1 MRVVIVSNADLQN
14 KKTIIS
20 LMLCLGEALND
31 DKNYKID
38 STAVKWGSVGGM
50 ISAHKL
56 YKLRRL
62 FEQRNFT
69 RLSERTCV
77 AEQDNIMKNSDK
89 ADSKCIGKDIL
100 KNDIDI
106 LLSKMCALTM

>member
-14 KKTIIS
+14 KKTIRS
-20 LMLCLGEALND
+20 LMLRLGEALND
-31 DKNYKID
+31 AKNYKID

-50 ISAHKL
+50 ISVHKL
-56 YKLRRL
+56 YKLMRL
-62 FEQRNFT
+62 FERRNFT
-69 RLSERTCV
+69 KLSERTC
-77 AEQDNIMKNSDK
+77 ATEQDNVIKSTDK
-89 ADSKCIGKDIL
+89 VDYKCIGKDIL

>member
-14 KKTIIS
+14 SRTINN
-20 LMLCLGEALND
+20 LMLRLGEAFND
-31 DKNYKID
+31 DKSYKID

-69 RLSERTCV
+69 KLPERTCV
-77 AEQDNIMKNSDK
+77 AGQDNIMKNSDK

-100 KNDIDI
+100 RNDMDI
-106 LLSKMCALTM
+106 LLSKMCALTI

>member
-1 MRVVIVSNADLQN
+1 
-14 KKTIIS
+14 
-20 LMLCLGEALND
+20 MLRLGEALND

-38 STAVKWGSVGGM
+38 STAVNWGSVGGM

-69 RLSERTCV
+69 KLSERTC
-77 AEQDNIMKNSDK
+77 ATEQDNIMKNS
-89 ADSKCIGKDIL
+89 GKSIINSL
-100 KNDIDI
+100 FI
-106 LLSKMCALTM
+106 MA

>member
-14 KKTIIS
+14 KKTIRS
-20 LMLCLGEALND
+20 LMLRLGEALND

-56 YKLRRL
+56 YKLMRL
-62 FEQRNFT
+62 FERRNFT
-69 RLSERTCV
+69 KWSEMTC
-77 AEQDNIMKNSDK
+77 ATEQDNIVKSSDK
-89 ADSKCIGKDIL
+89 ADYK
-100 KNDIDI
+100 
-106 LLSKMCALTM
+106 

>member
-1 MRVVIVSNADLQN
+1 MRVVKVSNYDLQN
-14 KKTIIS
+14 KKAVRS
-20 LMLCLGEALND
+20 LMLRIGEAFND
-31 DKNYKID
+31 DKDYKID
-38 STAVKWGSVGGM
+38 STEVKWGSVGGM
-50 ISAHKL
+50 ISAYKL
-56 YKLRRL
+56 SKLRRL

-100 KNDIDI
+100 KDDIDI